1 MNFYKEL
8 FNNVKL
14 KKGFGVELNIAGVV
28 GVGKSSLSA
37 ILEEKGYVI
46 YREPVFD
53 NPLLDKFYFN
63 KERFAFPLQIFF
75 LNKRFQM
82 IKDATKMD
90 KSVLDRSILEDT
102 IFAKMLR
109 DRGEMVPEEYD
120 IYIELFYNMLEHVKS
135 PRLMVYLRV
144 QPEEA
149 IRRINL
155 RGRDYE
161 VENDESYWH
170 QLNDNYE
177 EYFKN
182 YNWSPLLTIDVDEID
197 FVNNEQDKE
206 FVLRQ
211 IFKKLS
217 VLYPHLYR
225 YDVSDNSVF
234 RLNPEFDDNIQKII

>member
-120 IYIELFYNMLEHVKS
+120 IYIELFYGLLKS
-135 PRLMVYLRV
+135 
-144 QPEEA
+144 A
-149 IRRINL
+149 TRRS
-155 RGRDYE
+155 DQK
-161 VENDESYWH
+161 D
-170 QLNDNYE
+170 Q
-177 EYFKN
+177 FK
-182 YNWSPLLTIDVDEID
+182 
-197 FVNNEQDKE
+197 
-206 FVLRQ
+206 R
-211 IFKKLS
+211 
-217 VLYPHLYR
+217 
-225 YDVSDNSVF
+225 
-234 RLNPEFDDNIQKII
+234 